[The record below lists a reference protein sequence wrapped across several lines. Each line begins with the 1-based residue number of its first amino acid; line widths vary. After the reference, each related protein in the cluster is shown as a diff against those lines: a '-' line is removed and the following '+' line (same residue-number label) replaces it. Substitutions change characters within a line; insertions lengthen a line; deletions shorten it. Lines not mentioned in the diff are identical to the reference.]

1 MIQVILKKGEFLVKR
16 NIFLNKVDY
25 FGFYEKVCNDKV
37 LSKQYPLVVKE
48 IQNICQI
55 INSKIEEI
63 NSDNFFE
70 LHAEILGYDARLQII
85 LSLLPKSNAE
95 KLSYSLTEKEIID
108 LSQKDYKYFFNECCD
123 CEECTNSLCFSII

>member
-1 MIQVILKKGEFLVKR
+1 MER
-16 NIFLNKVDY
+16 NIFLNKENY
-25 FGFYEKVCNDKV
+25 FGFYEKIYNDKE

-70 LHAEILGYDARLQII
+70 VHAEILGYDSRLQII
-85 LSLLPKSNAE
+85 LSLLPKSSTE

-108 LSQKDYKYFFNECCD
+108 FSQKDYRYFFNECCD
-123 CEECTNSLCFSII
+123 CEEYTNSLFFSIL

>member
-1 MIQVILKKGEFLVKR
+1 MER
-16 NIFLNKVDY
+16 NIFLNKENY
-25 FGFYEKVCNDKV
+25 FGFYEKICNDNE

-70 LHAEILGYDARLQII
+70 LHAEILGYDSRLQII
-85 LSLLPKSNAE
+85 LSLLPKSSTE
-95 KLSYSLTEKEIID
+95 RLSYSLTEKEIID
-108 LSQKDYKYFFNECCD
+108 FSQKDYKYFFNECCD
-123 CEECTNSLCFSII
+123 CDEYTNSLFFSII

>member
-1 MIQVILKKGEFLVKR
+1 M
-16 NIFLNKVDY
+16 NKENY
-25 FGFYEKVCNDKV
+25 FGFYEKICNDNE

-70 LHAEILGYDARLQII
+70 LHAEILGYDSRLQII
-85 LSLLPKSNAE
+85 LSLLPKSSTE
-95 KLSYSLTEKEIID
+95 RLSYSLTEKEIID
-108 LSQKDYKYFFNECCD
+108 FSQKDYKYFFNECCD
-123 CEECTNSLCFSII
+123 CDEYTNSLFFSII

>member
-1 MIQVILKKGEFLVKR
+1 MKR

-25 FGFYEKVCNDKV
+25 FGFYEKVCNDKT

-55 INSKIEEI
+55 INSKIEGI

-95 KLSYSLTEKEIID
+95 KLFYSLTEKEIID

-123 CEECTNSLCFSII
+123 CEECTNSLYFSII